1 MRIVVELL
9 VFRLDPV
16 LIQVH
21 RSSDL
26 VGLAILTIFLCY
38 NKLLAII
45 AVKILEREA
54 PVMT

>member
-9 VFRLDPV
+9 MFRLDPV
-16 LIQVH
+16 LMQVH
-21 RSSDL
+21 RSSN
-26 VGLAILTIFLCY
+26 LAILTIFFCY
-38 NKLLAII
+38 NKMLASI